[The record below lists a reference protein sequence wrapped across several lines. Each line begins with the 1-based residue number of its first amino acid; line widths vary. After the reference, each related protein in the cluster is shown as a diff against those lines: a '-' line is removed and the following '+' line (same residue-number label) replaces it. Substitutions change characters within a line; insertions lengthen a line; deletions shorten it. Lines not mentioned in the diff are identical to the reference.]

1 MNESAHAFEKT
12 KKFYAFAL
20 GSRRHLGVPPRNA
33 TVFGGTVSFAGF
45 MKSMAT
51 RAVMSATE

>member
-20 GSRRHLGVPPRNA
+20 GRADTSACHLAMLRYS
-33 TVFGGTVSFAGF
+33 GGTVSFAGF